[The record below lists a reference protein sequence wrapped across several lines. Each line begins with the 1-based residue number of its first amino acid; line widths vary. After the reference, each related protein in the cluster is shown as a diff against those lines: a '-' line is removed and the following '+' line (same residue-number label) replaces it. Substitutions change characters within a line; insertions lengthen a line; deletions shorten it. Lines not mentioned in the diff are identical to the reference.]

1 MTLEYELV
9 DANGVCLGTQKV
21 RVEPA
26 TKSAVATCLI
36 PDSGNKVTR
45 HVVESNLNDSN
56 LTLVNVMMTG
66 EKRVRNE
73 HKLRLMVKL

>member
-26 TKSAVATCLI
+26 TKSAVI
-36 PDSGNKVTR
+36 TR
-45 HVVESNLNDSN
+45 WTIKAMIDN
-56 LTLVNVMMTG
+56 
-66 EKRVRNE
+66 
-73 HKLRLMVKL
+73 